1 MKYSQKIIKL
11 VKPRTA
17 CSRAMAKST
26 KRWWKLVG
34 RPAVYARAGCVRR
47 SISHGMLRAAPVKW
61 PVCNFGPGR
70 ILNKQEE
77 YLMRLI
83 FALIVLAVMATP
95 AIAQD
100 LTTDKGKLS
109 YAIGWDIG
117 EDIQR
122 RGAEFDVETIIA
134 AIRDSSAEKDPQVPA
149 EEMVALLT
157 ELQQKVRQE
166 QAEAFQKLADENQA
180 AADEFLEKNLSKNGI
195 VALPSGVQYR
205 IIDEGDGARP
215 GMESTVKVH
224 YRGSKIDGLE
234 FDSSFARGVPEE
246 FPVSTVLKGWQEVL
260 PLMKTGA
267 TWQIFVP
274 PELAF
279 GARGNPPVGP
289 NEALMFDLKLVEIV
303 E

>member
-1 MKYSQKIIKL
+1 
-11 VKPRTA
+11 
-17 CSRAMAKST
+17 
-26 KRWWKLVG
+26 
-34 RPAVYARAGCVRR
+34 
-47 SISHGMLRAAPVKW
+47 
-61 PVCNFGPGR
+61 
-70 ILNKQEE
+70 
-77 YLMRLI
+77 MRVF
-83 FALIVLAVMATP
+83 FAFIVLALVATP
-95 AIAQD
+95 ALAQD
-100 LTTDKGKLS
+100 LETDKGKLS
-109 YAIGWDIG
+109 YAVGWDIG

-134 AIRDSSAEKDPQVPA
+134 AVRDSAAKKDPQVPA

-166 QAEAFQKLADENQA
+166 QAEAFQKLADDNQA
-180 AADEFLEKNLSKNGI
+180 AADEFLQTNLSKNGI

-205 IIDEGDGARP
+205 IIEEGEGSRP

-224 YRGSKIDGLE
+224 YRGSKINGHE

-246 FPVSTVLKGWQEVL
+246 FPVNTVLKGWQEVL

-289 NEALMFDLKLVEIV
+289 NEALMFDLKLVEII